1 MMNPGLQQ
9 YLDQVARLMQLNRR
23 QKEQLFVKVGAEL
36 EDQLQDQSGA
46 DYQQLVELLGRP
58 EAMAADLS
66 ELEPFADRMD
76 AVKRANRRLR
86 WLAIAAAIAVVVI
99 GAFCVFL
106 ALTQPGYYLV
116 ETVQVP

>member
-9 YLDQVARLMQLNRR
+9 YLDQVARQMQMNRSEKKR
-23 QKEQLFVKVGAEL
+23 LFAKVGAEL
-36 EDQLQDQSGA
+36 EDQLEGQSGA
-46 DYQQLVELLGRP
+46 DYGQLVELLGRP

-66 ELEPFADRMD
+66 ELEPFADRMT
-76 AVKRANRRLR
+76 AVKRTNRLLR
-86 WLAIAAAIAVVVI
+86 WFAIAAVIAVVVI

-116 ETVQVP
+116 ETVQIQ